1 MLDNHTALKG
11 FVSVIADGLRDE
23 YGIDPAPMLSEVGIS
38 LQEISRPGSRV
49 EIRKL
54 RRIWQRA
61 YELTGDPEVGIR
73 IGKCCGPGDF
83 YVLGHS
89 WFASETL
96 GDALGRFARYNNII
110 NTIPAPMSL
119 ALEDG
124 VYRLS
129 RSYNDVDDRPPE
141 IIADAGFAALLKLC
155 ESVKERP
162 VRVQRVERMEAES
175 IHPGAFEA
183 LVGCPV
189 TWGNEEVAM
198 YFAAEEIDEPLHF
211 AIPDVAEATDRIAER
226 YLESLD
232 RNLVATQV
240 RRMLIQML
248 PSGSADQESIATRLY
263 CSASTLQRQLHAE
276 GTSYREVLEATR
288 RSMAREYLRKGE
300 HSQAQIAFM
309 LGFSDQSNFSRA
321 FKRWTGKS
329 PGQYRKEHS

>member
-1 MLDNHTALKG
+1 MLDTSTALRG

-23 YGIDPAPMLSEVGIS
+23 YGIDPAPLLDELGIS
-38 LQEISRPGSRV
+38 LRDTSRPGSRIEV
-49 EIRKL
+49 RKL
-54 RRIWQRA
+54 REMWQRA
-61 YELTGDPEVGIR
+61 YELTGDPDVGLK
-73 IGKCCGPGDF
+73 IGRGCGPEDF

-96 GDALGRFARYNNII
+96 GDALARFVRYNNII

-119 ALEDG
+119 DRENG

-129 RSYNDVDDRPPE
+129 RSYSDIEDRPPE
-141 IIADAGFAALLKLC
+141 IVADAGYAALLTLC

-162 VRVQRVERMEAES
+162 VRVQRVERIEAES

-189 TWGNEEVAM
+189 TWGNEEAAM
-198 YFAAEEIDEPLHF
+198 YFAAEEIEAPLHF

-232 RNLVATQV
+232 QNMVATQV
-240 RRMLIQML
+240 RRLLIQML
-248 PSGSADQESIATRLY
+248 PSGAADQESVASMMHRST
-263 CSASTLQRQLHAE
+263 STLQRQLSAE
-276 GTSYREVLEATR
+276 ETSYRQVLEATR

-300 HSQAQIAFM
+300 HSQAHVAYL
-309 LGFSDQSNFSRA
+309 LGFSDQSNFGRA
-321 FKRWTGKS
+321 FRRWTGKS
-329 PGQYRKEHS
+329 PGQYQKEHA

>member
-1 MLDNHTALKG
+1 MLDNHTALRG

-23 YGIDPAPMLSEVGIS
+23 YGIDPVPLLGEVGIS
-38 LQEISRPGSRV
+38 SQDIARPGSRIEV
-49 EIRKL
+49 RKL
-54 RRIWQRA
+54 RQLWQRA
-61 YELTGDPEVGIR
+61 YELTGDPEIGIR
-73 IGKCCGPGDF
+73 IGKGCGPGDF

-110 NTIPAPMSL
+110 NTIPAPVSL
-119 ALEDG
+119 AREG
-124 VYRLS
+124 GSYRLS
-129 RSYNDVDDRPPE
+129 RCYNDVDDRPSE
-141 IIADAGFAALLKLC
+141 IIADAGFAALLTLC

-162 VRVQRVERMEAES
+162 VRLQRVERTETES

-183 LVGCPV
+183 MVGCPV
-189 TWGNEEVAM
+189 TWGNEEAAM
-198 YFAAEEIDEPLHF
+198 YFAAEEIEEPLHF

-232 RNLVATQV
+232 RNLITTRV

-248 PSGSADQESIATRLY
+248 PSGSADQESIATRLHR
-263 CSASTLQRQLHAE
+263 SASTLQRQLHAE

-309 LGFSDQSNFSRA
+309 LGFSDQSNFGRA
-321 FKRWTGKS
+321 FRRWTGKS
-329 PGQYRKEHS
+329 PGQYRREHS